1 MKIIAQNK
9 KARHDYF
16 IEESYEAG
24 LKLLGSEIKSVRL
37 GKVNLN
43 DAFVTFKEGEAFCH
57 NMHIAKYDFSNRF
70 NHDETRPRKLLLH
83 KKEIIK
89 LFGKTREQG
98 YTIIPL
104 KIYLKDGLAK
114 VEIGLAKGKKDYDK
128 RETLKEKDQ
137 DRRLKKIL
145 KMR

>member
-16 IEESYEAG
+16 ILESYEAG
-24 LKLLGSEIKSVRL
+24 IKLLGSEIKSIRL

-43 DAFVTFKEGEAFCH
+43 DAFVTFKEGETYLN

-70 NHDETRPRKLLLH
+70 NHDETRARKLLLH
-83 KKEIIK
+83 KNEILK
-89 LFGKTREQG
+89 LYGKTKEQG
-98 YTIIPL
+98 LTIIPL
-104 KIYLKDGLAK
+104 KIYFKEGLAK

-137 DRRLKKIL
+137 QMRLKKIM
-145 KMR
+145 KQR

>member
-1 MKIIAQNK
+1 MKLISQNK

-16 IEESYEAG
+16 IEESLEAG
-24 LKLLGSEIKSVRL
+24 IQLLGSEIKSIRL

-43 DAFVTFKEGEAFCH
+43 DSFVTFKNGEMYVN
-57 NMHIAKYDFSNRF
+57 NMHISTYEFSNRF
-70 NHDETRPRKLLLH
+70 NHDETRARKLLVH
-83 KKEIIK
+83 KKEIFK
-89 LFGKTREQG
+89 WFSKTREQG

-128 RETLKEKDQ
+128 RESLKEKDTQ
-137 DRRLKKIL
+137 MRLKKLL
-145 KMR
+145 KNR